1 MPLLML
7 DLDNTLI
14 DRDAAFL
21 ASARTFLAEHRL
33 PAADLGWIA
42 ELDASGYT
50 PNDRMA
56 AAIADRYGSSAP
68 AGAVDALLDNGGSDL
83 VALAE
88 STRLAL
94 TRARADGWTCVI
106 VTNGATVQQ
115 ETKIRRTG
123 LDRIV
128 QGWVVSEAVG
138 HKKPGPEIFRAA
150 AEAVGHPRRRL
161 DGRRL
166 GARRHRGRAR
176 ARPAQRLG
184 VGRPA
189 VGSGRVPAHPGRRGR
204 RHRDRPRR
212 RRRDRRSVT
221 ARKAC
226 TTSRRTGGSATS
238 PSWTAC

>member
-14 DRDAAFL
+14 DRDTAFL
-21 ASARTFLAEHRL
+21 ASVRTFLAEHRL

-68 AGAVDALLDNGGSDL
+68 AGAVDALLDNGGADL

-128 QGWVVSEAVG
+128 EGWVVSEAVG

-150 AEAVGHPRRRL
+150 AEAVGHPL
-161 DGRRL
+161 AGAWMVGDSAHADIAGAHAL
-166 GARRHRGRAR
+166 GLRSVWVSA
-176 ARPAQRLG
+176 
-184 VGRPA
+184 GRPWAQDAYRPTLVAEDVATAIGHA
-189 VGSGRVPAHPGRRGR
+189 VGGAAAAP
-204 RHRDRPRR
+204 
-212 RRRDRRSVT
+212 
-221 ARKAC
+221 
-226 TTSRRTGGSATS
+226 
-238 PSWTAC
+238 